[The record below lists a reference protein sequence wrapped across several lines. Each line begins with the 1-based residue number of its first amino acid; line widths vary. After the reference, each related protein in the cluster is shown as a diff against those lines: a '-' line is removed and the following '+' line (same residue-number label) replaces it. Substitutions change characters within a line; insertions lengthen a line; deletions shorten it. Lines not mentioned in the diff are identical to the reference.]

1 MGKHR
6 KIDKIDVTILKA
18 LLKDARTSFVE
29 IAKDCAVHPNLIRTH
44 YNRLKQDGIITG
56 EITEMNPQSF
66 GYKFFAYGGLR
77 VDPDKMARVISKL
90 EKIPTI
96 MQTAE
101 GVGGRNI
108 LCFIIARDIPDLN
121 KTITQLREIEGVTA
135 VDSNPVIQ
143 TNRTVFPENLQI
155 AEEEQDGRN

>member
-1 MGKHR
+1 
-6 KIDKIDVTILKA
+6 
-18 LLKDARTSFVE
+18 
-29 IAKDCAVHPNLIRTH
+29 
-44 YNRLKQDGIITG
+44 
-56 EITEMNPQSF
+56 MNPQSF
-66 GYKFFAYGGLR
+66 GYKFFAYAGLR
-77 VDPDKMARVISKL
+77 VDPDKMIGVISKL